1 MNPKNGYIKTA
12 LAAAIAMGALLV
24 MSPLAGPVATFAQSS
39 NQSDG
44 IERGLFLTI
53 DRVREEVADLVED
66 ANDDNDVEDN
76 FNDLV
81 DEIADDNEIEE
92 DIQDSL
98 DDVGS
103 IMEDVVENGVQE
115 VSDVLTE
122 FTDGAV
128 IVEEEDLPSNI
139 TPSSISA
146 AVGSVSTEEVAEELA
161 LDAIT
166 DDVIDN
172 NAGLT
177 RDLQRITDEFIDRAL
192 AQPNANLVDLVEDVQ
207 DEIEDAV
214 DEHISED
221 EVADVIN
228 DLSEDDVIDSINDED
243 VSIDAAVTKAV
254 VMELEEPDSTSTQG
268 TQTSSASENDAL
280 MQEIAELRA
289 QVAELNAIIQSLTS
303 GGNQTAPMTNS
314 TTTR

>member
-1 MNPKNGYIKTA
+1 MNPKNGYIKTV

-44 IERGLFLTI
+44 IEKGLFLTI

-103 IMEDVVENGVQE
+103 IIEDVVENGVQE

-122 FTDGAV
+122 F
-128 IVEEEDLPSNI
+128 
-139 TPSSISA
+139 
-146 AVGSVSTEEVAEELA
+146 
-161 LDAIT
+161 
-166 DDVIDN
+166 
-172 NAGLT
+172 
-177 RDLQRITDEFIDRAL
+177 
-192 AQPNANLVDLVEDVQ
+192 
-207 DEIEDAV
+207 
-214 DEHISED
+214 
-221 EVADVIN
+221 
-228 DLSEDDVIDSINDED
+228 
-243 VSIDAAVTKAV
+243 
-254 VMELEEPDSTSTQG
+254 
-268 TQTSSASENDAL
+268 
-280 MQEIAELRA
+280 
-289 QVAELNAIIQSLTS
+289 
-303 GGNQTAPMTNS
+303 
-314 TTTR
+314 